1 MSISIENVSK
11 TFGSF
16 VALQDVSLEVPDG
29 DLLALL
35 GPSGSGKTTLL
46 RIIGGLEVADGGSV
60 RLHGEDITEKSA
72 RERNVGFVFQH
83 YALFRHMTVA
93 ENIGYG
99 LKVRKVPASRIR
111 ERVAQLLD
119 LIKLSGLEY
128 RYPGQLSGGQ
138 RQRVALARALAAEP
152 SVLLLDEPFGALD
165 AKVRKEL
172 RQWVRK
178 LHDEIHVTS
187 IFVTHDQEEAMELA
201 DRVVVMN
208 HGRIEQMGS
217 TDELYERPASP
228 FVFDFLGDTNVL
240 PADVRAGGVFLPG
253 ADRPISS
260 DGSRTA
266 GPVDVYVRPGDLRL
280 AEPDGPGVEVRVED
294 VQRTGPIVRVLS
306 VTVTGG
312 MPVTIELPHL
322 HYDVPQLATGRV
334 VRLRLMQFSIYPRSA
349 HPETDA
355 APVLIG
361 RERARTRMEGER

>member
-1 MSISIENVSK
+1 MEKVSK

-16 VALQDVSLEVPDG
+16 VALNDVSLEVPDG

-46 RIIGGLEVADGGSV
+46 RIIGGLEVADRGSV
-60 RLHGEDITEKSA
+60 ELHGQDITEKSA

-93 ENIGYG
+93 DNIGYG
-99 LKVRKVPASRIR
+99 LRVRRVPAARIR
-111 ERVAQLLD
+111 ERVAELLD
-119 LIKLSGLEY
+119 LIKLGGLEN

-172 RQWVRK
+172 RQWVRR

-240 PADVRAGGVFLPG
+240 PAEARGGGLFLPG
-253 ADRPISS
+253 DDLPLST
-260 DGSRTA
+260 DGVGAA
-266 GPVDVYVRPGDLRL
+266 GPVDVYVRPGDLRMGAANGAGL
-280 AEPDGPGVEVRVED
+280 PVRVQD
-294 VQRTGPIVRVLS
+294 VQRTGPVVRV
-306 VTVTGG
+306 VAATEKGAT
-312 MPVTIELPHL
+312 PVTIELPHL
-322 HYDVPQLATGRV
+322 HHDVPSFVVGGL
-334 VRLRLMQFSIYPRSA
+334 VRLRLMQYSIYPRSA
-349 HPETDA
+349 RSTDEE
-355 APVLIG
+355 PPFLIG
-361 RERARTRMEGER
+361 RERQRARLEAQS